1 MPQYA
6 EGQAAKNPDTGQR
19 MVFQRGA
26 WVPMKAPKLSPQE
39 AAQLKQAREDAQ
51 SAGGAARDG
60 GRFLDLNKRTGT
72 GEIWALPGLGEVR
85 GALDPRYS
93 EMQSLTNRMAPA
105 QRQAGS
111 GAMSDKD
118 VALFKRSVPN
128 TDFPGPVN
136 ANIVKRLQDEAKRK
150 GDYASFL
157 DNYALSNGTLLG
169 AEEEWQRRGSAPK
182 RPAAQ
187 PDAKAAPKPAAKPAG
202 GLAFGGRPL
211 TPKEAAKL
219 PKGARFKTTDGRI
232 IER

>member
-1 MPQYA
+1 M
-6 EGQAAKNPDTGQR
+6 
-19 MVFQRGA
+19 
-26 WVPMKAPKLSPQE
+26 
-39 AAQLKQAREDAQ
+39 KQAREDAQ
-51 SAGGAARDG
+51 SASGAARDG
-60 GRFLDLNKRTGT
+60 TRFLDLNKRTGT

-182 RPAAQ
+182 RPAGQ
-187 PDAKAAPKPAAKPAG
+187 PAAKAAPKPAAKPAG

-211 TPKEAAKL
+211 TPQEAAKL